1 MLVMHTINEDM
12 NNKLLNN
19 FVLKVS
25 VIDTV
30 GVPTS
35 TLVSQSV
42 SQTVMTL
49 KICCCSTSHH
59 LAIILPSSSHHLA
72 II

>member
-25 VIDTV
+25 VTDTV
-30 GVPTS
+30 GVPKS
-35 TLVSQSV
+35 TLVSR
-42 SQTVMTL
+42 
-49 KICCCSTSHH
+49 
-59 LAIILPSSSHHLA
+59 
-72 II
+72 